1 MANNDTINEDFFKVI
16 DTPLKA
22 YILGV
27 VVFNNN
33 NAVSTEATAA
43 ADNNWNVSINLNNV
57 KDNDNASRCI
67 SYGYYKDL
75 KDEDRK
81 HYPYFNN
88 IDTLLKHLSKIGDV
102 KYTETTTLTGIIE
115 LTITS
120 KSIKDDIAMHL
131 NNESGYLADF
141 VNNADNANICN
152 QFARAY
158 VEKYSSII
166 YDNINITF
174 YNDKLADSFVKLYDI
189 PCNRQKNI
197 NNQVIQY
204 NSVNM
209 IDLLGMIYSNYECP
223 YYNNYIYTYNNRD
236 GKSIP
241 CIKVFKVD
249 ADAADAVIPSKAR
262 YSDAGYDLTIIKEYK
277 RLTSNTVIYDTGIKL
292 EIPNGYYVEIVPRSS
307 ISRSGYILANN
318 VGIIDQGYRGNIY
331 VALTKINEESPE
343 LSLPWKCCQ
352 MIVKKQIY
360 SKLVFCDS
368 SSEQND
374 IEKSSRGTG
383 AFGST
388 G

>member
-33 NAVSTEATAA
+33 AVSIEATAA
-43 ADNNWNVSINLNNV
+43 AEAAEAAIADNNLSVSINLNNV
-57 KDNDNASRCI
+57 KDNDNTSRSI

-75 KDEDRK
+75 KDEDKK

-88 IDTLLKHLSKIGDV
+88 IDMLLKHLSKIGDV

-166 YDNINITF
+166 YDNINLESVSG
-174 YNDKLADSFVKLYDI
+174 KL
-189 PCNRQKNI
+189 
-197 NNQVIQY
+197 VIREQA
-204 NSVNM
+204 VNM
-209 IDLLGMIYSNYECP
+209 ENLSFNTLGGSMKLTRIRVAPSLC
-223 YYNNYIYTYNNRD
+223 R
-236 GKSIP
+236 K
-241 CIKVFKVD
+241 CI
-249 ADAADAVIPSKAR
+249 R
-262 YSDAGYDLTIIKEYK
+262 NLT
-277 RLTSNTVIYDTGIKL
+277 
-292 EIPNGYYVEIVPRSS
+292 
-307 ISRSGYILANN
+307 
-318 VGIIDQGYRGNIY
+318 
-331 VALTKINEESPE
+331 
-343 LSLPWKCCQ
+343 
-352 MIVKKQIY
+352 
-360 SKLVFCDS
+360 
-368 SSEQND
+368 
-374 IEKSSRGTG
+374 
-383 AFGST
+383 AF
-388 G
+388 

>member
-1 MANNDTINEDFFKVI
+1 
-16 DTPLKA
+16 
-22 YILGV
+22 
-27 VVFNNN
+27 
-33 NAVSTEATAA
+33 
-43 ADNNWNVSINLNNV
+43 
-57 KDNDNASRCI
+57 
-67 SYGYYKDL
+67 
-75 KDEDRK
+75 
-81 HYPYFNN
+81 
-88 IDTLLKHLSKIGDV
+88 
-102 KYTETTTLTGIIE
+102 
-115 LTITS
+115 
-120 KSIKDDIAMHL
+120 
-131 NNESGYLADF
+131 
-141 VNNADNANICN
+141 
-152 QFARAY
+152 
-158 VEKYSSII
+158 
-166 YDNINITF
+166 
-174 YNDKLADSFVKLYDI
+174 
-189 PCNRQKNI
+189 
-197 NNQVIQY
+197 
-204 NSVNM
+204 M

-249 ADAADAVIPSKAR
+249 ADAANAADAADAVIPSKSR

-368 SSEQND
+368 SNSEQND